1 MKLLYKRKSP
11 AEGRTVNFLL
21 QRRKNKN
28 EIRIRARFFQ
38 KTDFGNSLEAQ
49 RENLIAAGAEE
60 IIEECYTGTKTK
72 RPKFTELIN
81 KLKAGDTLIV
91 CKLDRFARTTSDGAK
106 LVQELVERG
115 VTVNILN
122 MGIADNT
129 PLGKF
134 MINIMFSFAEFE
146 RDMIVERTQEGKQ
159 IARQREGFKEG
170 RPKKEVQNFREYKEK
185 CDKGELSI
193 TRAAKELG
201 ISRTQWYR
209 LSST

>member
-1 MKLLYKRKSP
+1 MKYGYGRVSSRK
-11 AEGRTVNFLL
+11 
-21 QRRKNKN
+21 Q
-28 EIRIRARFFQ
+28 I
-38 KTDFGNSLEAQ
+38 FGNSLEAQ

-170 RPKKEVQNFREYKEK
+170 RPKKEVPNFREYKEK
-185 CDKGELSI
+185 CDKGEVSI

-209 LSST
+209 LCEI

>member
-1 MKLLYKRKSP
+1 MKYGYGRVSSRK
-11 AEGRTVNFLL
+11 
-21 QRRKNKN
+21 Q
-28 EIRIRARFFQ
+28 IY
-38 KTDFGNSLEAQ
+38 GNSLEAQ
-49 RENLIAAGAEE
+49 REKLIDAGAEE

-72 RPKFTELIN
+72 RPQFTTLIN
-81 KLKAGDTLIV
+81 KLKPGDTLIV

-146 RDMIVERTQEGKQ
+146 RDMIAERTQEGKQ
-159 IARQREGFKEG
+159 IARQKENYREG
-170 RPKKEVQNFREYKEK
+170 RPKKEITNFREYKEK
-185 CDKGELSI
+185 CDRGELSI
-193 TRAAKELG
+193 TNAARELG

-209 LSST
+209 MVAT